1 MALPILS
8 ACTNTQY
15 GVNDKNLAVAV
26 LFVMILSVQFRLRL
40 TLKLLLSFSFLLVH
54 LVLNRLTGLCSMCSF
69 FFMMLRHI
77 VLLNGALKAPFQSTT
92 NIIILVKKVNFF
104 TSLTISTNSPHSP
117 RTPNQPALQKTHNFP
132 KSENG
137 TCRKRV
143 YR

>member
-40 TLKLLLSFSFLLVH
+40 TLKLLLSFSFFLVH
-54 LVLNRLTGLCSMCSF
+54 LVLYRLTGLCSMCSF

-92 NIIILVKKVNFF
+92 NIIILVEKVKFEQHLFWNIV
-104 TSLTISTNSPHSP
+104 LKNKI
-117 RTPNQPALQKTHNFP
+117 Q
-132 KSENG
+132 
-137 TCRKRV
+137 
-143 YR
+143 